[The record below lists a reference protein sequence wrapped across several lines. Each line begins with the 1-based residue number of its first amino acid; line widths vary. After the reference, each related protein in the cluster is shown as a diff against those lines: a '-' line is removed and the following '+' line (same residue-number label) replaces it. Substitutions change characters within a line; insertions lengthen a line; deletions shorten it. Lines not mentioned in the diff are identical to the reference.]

1 MKQSLQHPLD
11 NLYPN
16 NSLFLL
22 EAMIPYLDPSF
33 QLPIAL
39 LIKLQELRTLVQ
51 FFHNP
56 SRMESFGFNRS
67 SCGNEELMSAL
78 CQTMGINL
86 PEQMANMQ
94 NMQNMMN
101 LAGSM
106 NLSPQMAPSPPAGS
120 DIIPG
125 SFRTDAFQPDS
136 FQPDSF
142 QTDSFRT
149 EPADSMSHNRED
161 MIDAIRQI
169 LSEQEGDTYESESI
183 T

>member
-51 FFHNP
+51 FFRNP

-86 PEQMANMQ
+86 PEQMSNMQ

-101 LAGSM
+101 LAGSL

-125 SFRTDAFQPDS
+125 SFRTDAFQT
-136 FQPDSF
+136 DSF
-142 QTDSFRT
+142 QTDSFQT
-149 EPADSMSHNRED
+149 ETADSMSHNRED

>member
-51 FFHNP
+51 FFRNP

-125 SFRTDAFQPDS
+125 SFRTDAFQT
-136 FQPDSF
+136 DSF
-142 QTDSFRT
+142 QTET
-149 EPADSMSHNRED
+149 ADSMSHNRED

>member
-51 FFHNP
+51 FFHSP

-67 SCGNEELMSAL
+67 SCGDEELMSAL

-86 PEQMANMQ
+86 PEQMANME

-101 LAGSM
+101 LAGSLS
-106 NLSPQMAPSPPAGS
+106 LSPQMAPSPPA
-120 DIIPG
+120 
-125 SFRTDAFQPDS
+125 DS
-136 FQPDSF
+136 I
-142 QTDSFRT
+142 
-149 EPADSMSHNRED
+149 SHNRED

>member
-51 FFHNP
+51 FFHSP

-67 SCGNEELMSAL
+67 SCGDEELMSAL

-101 LAGSM
+101 LAGSLS
-106 NLSPQMAPSPPAGS
+106 LSPQMTPSPPAGS

-125 SFRTDAFQPDS
+125 SF
-136 FQPDSF
+136 

-149 EPADSMSHNRED
+149 EPADSISHNRED

-169 LSEQEGDTYESESI
+169 LSEQEGDTYESKSI